1 MYFPEGLEDT
11 PFKPN
16 QNVVWQLIEKY
27 FAKILL
33 PVTWPLHKSGSSYLA
48 PTIIIVRLI
57 AKMKAIKPRIR
68 FEVDSAIFCKIL
80 KGNGSQCTFY
90 FKFYMFLKFIYSE
103 KATKFD
109 NF

>member
-57 AKMKAIKPRIR
+57 AKMKAIGPTRFR
-68 FEVDSAIFCKIL
+68 FEVDSTIFCKIL
-80 KGNGSQCTFY
+80 RGNGSKCTQSHYIEVLQGAIFMG
-90 FKFYMFLKFIYSE
+90 KI
-103 KATKFD
+103 
-109 NF
+109 